1 MQSNAN
7 GDAARAHMQRTC
19 LARANAPDFFAYLY
33 KVKRARAHAQPSA
46 GVRVY
51 PSESADVPEH
61 CTTGE
66 IEF

>member
-7 GDAARAHMQRTC
+7 GDAGRAHMQRTC

-46 GVRVY
+46 GVSEYRERRC
-51 PSESADVPEH
+51 PSTAPLAR
-61 CTTGE
+61 
-66 IEF
+66 